1 MDLISGT
8 VIKRVLNVLQVSDIL
23 QYRGSTVE
31 YSLVLLML
39 YIPIIQDDGILSSA
53 SHYLSITEN
62 LMYTD
67 IIHLPWI
74 PFFIYVLPQ
83 NEVCTGLM
91 QY

>member
-1 MDLISGT
+1 MDFISGN

-23 QYRGSTVE
+23 QYRESTVE

-39 YIPIIQDDGILSSA
+39 YIPIIQDDGILSTA
-53 SHYLSITEN
+53 SCYLSIKEN

-74 PFFIYVLPQ
+74 LFFIYVLPQ

-91 QY
+91 